1 MAGLGKRLQ
10 HYLYEALHNDLRE
23 YRQGHLPLTLLQ
35 YVDDLLTVASAVGTS
50 QEAIVDLLQGLSQLG
65 Y

>member
-10 HYLYEALHNDLRE
+10 HDLYEALHNDLRE
-23 YRQGHLPLTLLQ
+23 DRQGHLPLTLLQ
-35 YVDDLLTVASAVGTS
+35 YVDDLLIVAPDTKTCQGATW
-50 QEAIVDLLQGLSQLG
+50 DLLRELSQLG